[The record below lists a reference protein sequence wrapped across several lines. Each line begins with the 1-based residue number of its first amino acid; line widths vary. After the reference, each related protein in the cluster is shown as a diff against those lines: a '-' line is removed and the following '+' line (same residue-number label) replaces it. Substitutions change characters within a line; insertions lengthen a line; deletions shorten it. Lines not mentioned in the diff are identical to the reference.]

1 MIRLGI
7 PSKGRLMG
15 QTFDWFSERGIN
27 LVRSESDREY
37 ACLLYTSPS
46 PRD

>member
-27 LVRSESDREY
+27 LVQSESDREY
-37 ACLLYTSPS
+37 AGHIEGLSLIHI
-46 PRD
+46 

>member
-15 QTFDWFSERGIN
+15 QTFHRFSEQEIKWAHPFK
-27 LVRSESDREY
+27 LS
-37 ACLLYTSPS
+37 LYNIF
-46 PRD
+46 